1 MLLHTRTVIIYV
13 SGRYDSKRIK
23 LQQGRSG
30 LDMKKNVQTTEVLK
44 KLTEVFSLCQH
55 RSLEVRHVT
64 VRSDR
69 VHLDFHKG
77 QK

>member
-13 SGRYDSKRIK
+13 SGQYDSKRIK

-44 KLTEVFSLCQH
+44 KLTEIV
-55 RSLEVRHVT
+55 
-64 VRSDR
+64 
-69 VHLDFHKG
+69 
-77 QK
+77 